1 MRTLTIRTFMIACAA
16 LAVAG
21 CDRGNKAANN
31 ASANELDANMTLTAP
46 ANDASA
52 VESATN
58 LAEPAAPAATNNS
71 AGSDVPP
78 PSVNNVEANTVG
90 M

>member
-1 MRTLTIRTFMIACAA
+1 MRSLIIRTALIAGAA
-16 LAVAG
+16 LSVTA

-31 ASANELDANMTLTAP
+31 VIANEADANATLSAP

-58 LAEPAAPAATNNS
+58 ASERIAPPINNNAGATT
-71 AGSDVPP
+71 PP
-78 PSVNNVEANTVG
+78 PSVNNVESNTVG

>member
-1 MRTLTIRTFMIACAA
+1 MRKLMTRTAMIACAA

-31 ASANELDANMTLTAP
+31 VSANELDANMALTAP

-58 LAEPAAPAATNNS
+58 LAEPPAPAANS
-71 AGSDVPP
+71 AGPDVPP

>member
-1 MRTLTIRTFMIACAA
+1 MRNLIIRTAMIACAA
-16 LAVAG
+16 LALAG
-21 CDRGNKAANN
+21 CGRGNKAANN
-31 ASANELDANMTLTAP
+31 VSTNELDANMTLTAP

-58 LAEPAAPAATNNS
+58 LAEPAAPPANNTGTD
-71 AGSDVPP
+71 APP

>member
-1 MRTLTIRTFMIACAA
+1 MRILIIRTALIACVA
-16 LAVAG
+16 LAVTG
-21 CDRGNKAANN
+21 CGRGNKAANN
-31 ASANELDANMTLTAP
+31 VTANELDANMSLTAP

-52 VESATN
+52 VESAVN
-58 LAEPAAPAATNNS
+58 IAEPPARAMNNS
-71 AGSDVPP
+71 AGTDAPP

>member
-1 MRTLTIRTFMIACAA
+1 MRILIIRTALIAGAA
-16 LAVAG
+16 LAIAG

-31 ASANELDANMTLTAP
+31 ASANELDANMTLSTP

-52 VESATN
+52 VESAAN
-58 LAEPAAPAATNNS
+58 ASEPIAPATNN
-71 AGSDVPP
+71 AGPDTPP
-78 PSVNNVEANTVG
+78 PSVNNVESNTVG

>member
-1 MRTLTIRTFMIACAA
+1 MRTLIVRTALIATTA
-16 LAVAG
+16 LALAA

-31 ASANELDANMTLTAP
+31 VSANELDANMTLTAP

-58 LAEPAAPAATNNS
+58 MSEPAAPAMNN
-71 AGSDVPP
+71 AGPDTPP

>member
-1 MRTLTIRTFMIACAA
+1 MRTLIIRTALIAGAA
-16 LAVAG
+16 LAVTA
-21 CDRGNKAANN
+21 CDSANKAANN
-31 ASANELDANMTLTAP
+31 VSANELDANMTLTAP

-58 LAEPAAPAATNNS
+58 MAEPAEPATNDS
-71 AGSDVPP
+71 ATQAPP

>member
-1 MRTLTIRTFMIACAA
+1 MRKLMNRTAMIACAA

-31 ASANELDANMTLTAP
+31 VSANELDANMTLTAP

-58 LAEPAAPAATNNS
+58 LAEPPARAATNS
-71 AGSDVPP
+71 AGSDAPP

>member
-1 MRTLTIRTFMIACAA
+1 MRTLIIRTGFIACAA
-16 LAVAG
+16 LALAG

-31 ASANELDANMTLTAP
+31 VSANELDANMTLTAP

-52 VESATN
+52 IESATN
-58 LAEPAAPAATNNS
+58 VSEPAAPATNS
-71 AGSDVPP
+71 AGTDVPP
-78 PSVNNVEANTVG
+78 PSVNNVESNTLG

>member
-1 MRTLTIRTFMIACAA
+1 MRTPIIRTALIACAA
-16 LAVAG
+16 LAAAG
-21 CDRGNKAANN
+21 CDSGNKAANK
-31 ASANELDANMTLTAP
+31 AGVNELDANMTLTAP

-58 LAEPAAPAATNNS
+58 RAEPVAPTTNNS
-71 AGSDVPP
+71 AGSDAPP
-78 PSVNNVEANTVG
+78 PSVNNVESNTLG

>member
-1 MRTLTIRTFMIACAA
+1 MHILIVRTAMVACAA
-16 LAVAG
+16 LAIAG
-21 CDRGNKAANN
+21 CGRGNKAANN
-31 ASANELDANMTLTAP
+31 VSANELDANMTLTAP

-58 LAEPAAPAATNNS
+58 LAEPAAPPANS
-71 AGSDVPP
+71 AGTDSPP

>member
-1 MRTLTIRTFMIACAA
+1 MRTHMIRAAMIACAA

-21 CDRGNKAANN
+21 CGRGDKAANN
-31 ASANELDANMTLTAP
+31 VSANELDANMTMTP

-58 LAEPAAPAATNNS
+58 IAEPAAPTANNS
-71 AGSDVPP
+71 AGSDAPP